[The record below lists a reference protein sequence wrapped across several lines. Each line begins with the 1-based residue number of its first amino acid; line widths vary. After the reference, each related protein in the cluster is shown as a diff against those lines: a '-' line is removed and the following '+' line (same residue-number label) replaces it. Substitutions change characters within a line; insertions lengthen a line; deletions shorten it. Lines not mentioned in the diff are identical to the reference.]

1 MAYAESELEKQVDAF
16 TESAFKGNP
25 ASVCFLE
32 EEEERNLDLV
42 DRRSHDMVV
51 VIDGDWRNTCGTRE
65 EKATSEIEWG

>member
-1 MAYAESELEKQVDAF
+1 MGPEREREGKVLESED
-16 TESAFKGNP
+16 
-25 ASVCFLE
+25 
-32 EEEERNLDLV
+32 EEERSFDLV